1 MQPSVNPLPLP
12 KLQFFDAN
20 GHPLAGG
27 KVYTYLSGTS
37 VPASTYTSAAKTA
50 FNPNPVILD
59 ARGEASIWIGPLDAY
74 RVVLKTSTDVLV
86 YSADGITLSN
96 VSTFKSLQL
105 SGTGSTTAFSVSVGT
120 TPPLGIYIYI
130 NGIYQ
135 QKDAYTLINNIL
147 TFNEAPPAGTNNIEL
162 IYVTAFTF
170 GDLDSA
176 TIANINIVGGN
187 IDKIYEV
194 VDHIDVIITNADNIA
209 TVAQN
214 IANVNFVGS
223 NIGAVQLIEDNII
236 VIQQSPVNAAYA
248 ADAAAYLSSYIDQI
262 LMNVTFPLDLGLI
275 IDPVAPFNAFDL
287 GAL

>member
-1 MQPSVNPLPLP
+1 MQLSVAPLPLP

-37 VPASTYTSAAKTA
+37 VPALTYTSAAKTA
-50 FNPNPVILD
+50 FNSNPIILD
-59 ARGEASIWIGPLDAY
+59 SRGEAAIWIGPLDAY
-74 RVVLKTSTDVLV
+74 RVVLKSAVDALV
-86 YSADGITLSN
+86 YDVSGINSSS

-105 SGTGSTTAFSVSVGT
+105 SGTGTVTVFTVNVGT
-120 TPPLGIYIYI
+120 TPPVGVYVYI

-135 QKDAYTLINNIL
+135 HKTTYTLIAGKL
-147 TFNEAPPAGTNNIEL
+147 TFDEAPPSGIGNIEL
-162 IYVTAFTF
+162 VYITAFTF

-187 IDKIYEV
+187 VDRIYEV
-194 VDHIDVIITNADNIA
+194 VDHIDTIIANADNINV
-209 TVAQN
+209 VAQN
-214 IANVNFVGS
+214 IANVNFVGN
-223 NIGAVQLIEDNII
+223 NIGSVLLVKDNIA
-236 VIQQSPVNAAYA
+236 VIQQSPANAAIA

-262 LMNVTFPLDLGLI
+262 LLNVTFPLDLGLVL
-275 IDPVAPFNAFDL
+275 DPAAPFNTFDL